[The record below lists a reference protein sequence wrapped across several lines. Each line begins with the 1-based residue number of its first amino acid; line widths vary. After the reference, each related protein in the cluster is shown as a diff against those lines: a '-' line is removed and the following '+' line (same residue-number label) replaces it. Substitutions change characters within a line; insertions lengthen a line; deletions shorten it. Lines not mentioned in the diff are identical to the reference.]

1 MSGMI
6 SIWACML
13 FIFLPLLTASIQVDV
28 TMYLGAI
35 SQHNTTAIQPDIA
48 IDISTDDHAAAKSG
62 YVPSYFTL
70 DFNRPSKRGEI
81 TAQQHASASYNRASN
96 SCNL

>member
-1 MSGMI
+1 
-6 SIWACML
+6 
-13 FIFLPLLTASIQVDV
+13 
-28 TMYLGAI
+28 MYLGAI
-35 SQHNTTAIQPDIA
+35 SQHNITAIQPDIT

-81 TAQQHASASYNRASN
+81 TAQHLAWAYDNCASKGWTLTLICTRTPAVILVGGLRRR
-96 SCNL
+96 